1 MEQNSCLILILLRFF
16 FLSPKPKIE
25 SVEGESFIFQNHN
38 FYKINIYDEMKV
50 YFLNLLHLP
59 FLPQKKN
66 DKTFLV
72 I

>member
-1 MEQNSCLILILLRFF
+1 MEQNSCLILILLKFF

-59 FLPQKKN
+59 FFATKKN